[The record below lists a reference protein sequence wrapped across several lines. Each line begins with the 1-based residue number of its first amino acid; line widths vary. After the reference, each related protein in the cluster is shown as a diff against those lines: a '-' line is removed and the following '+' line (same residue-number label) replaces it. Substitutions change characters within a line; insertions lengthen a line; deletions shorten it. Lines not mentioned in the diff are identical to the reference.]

1 MFSRKWEGIE
11 LGLSRNIPH
20 PFAEPVPVAG
30 FASVHGEAH
39 GAAQQRTFRQLAEA
53 TSRFQLWASRE
64 QYFFRCRVDLA
75 DSPDRRAVDLVGHG
89 IPPRLDVG
97 SAHVPSLADEACGSL
112 PINDLKPT

>member
-11 LGLSRNIPH
+11 VGLSRNILH
-20 PFAEPVPVAG
+20 PFTEPVPVAG
-30 FASVHGEAH
+30 LHGEAH
-39 GAAQQRTFRQLAEA
+39 GAAQRRTFGQLAEA

-97 SAHVPSLADEACGSL
+97 SAHVPGLADEAWGSL
-112 PINDLKPT
+112 PISDDKPT

>member
-11 LGLSRNIPH
+11 VGLSRNILH

-30 FASVHGEAH
+30 LHGEAH
-39 GAAQQRTFRQLAEA
+39 GAAQRRTFGQLAEA

-64 QYFFRCRVDLA
+64 QYFFRWRVDLA

-89 IPPRLDVG
+89 IPPRLAAG
-97 SAHVPSLADEACGSL
+97 SAHVPSVADEACGSL
-112 PINDLKPT
+112 PINCIKPT

>member
-20 PFAEPVPVAG
+20 PFAEPEPVAG

-39 GAAQQRTFRQLAEA
+39 GAAQQRTFHWLAAA
-53 TSRFQLWASRE
+53 TSRFQVWASRE

-89 IPPRLDVG
+89 IQPRLDAG
-97 SAHVPSLADEACGSL
+97 SAHVPGLADEAWWSL
-112 PINDLKPT
+112 PISDHKPT

>member
-11 LGLSRNIPH
+11 VGLSRNILH

-30 FASVHGEAH
+30 LHGEAH
-39 GAAQQRTFRQLAEA
+39 GAAQRRTFGQLAEA
-53 TSRFQLWASRE
+53 TSRFQVWASRE
-64 QYFFRCRVDLA
+64 QYFFRCRVDLP

-89 IPPRLDVG
+89 IPPRLDVV
-97 SAHVPSLADEACGSL
+97 SAPVPSLDEACGSL